1 MTDLI
6 LEQTPDYAIARFRA
20 MASPCEI
27 LIDTRDASLA
37 HELGAI
43 AQAEAL
49 RIEQKFSRYR
59 DDNIIHRINRANG
72 APVEVDEETAA
83 LLDYA
88 DTCWRLSDGAFD
100 VTSGILRRAWR
111 FDGSDRVPERAAVEA
126 LLPLIGWDKVRWEKP
141 RLTLKTGME
150 IDLGGIGKEY
160 AVDRSAQLL
169 QAHAPLSVLVNYGGD
184 LVTTGPRKNGSGWT
198 VGIENPDSV
207 TDARVAAK
215 SARTTFELV
224 RGGLATSG
232 DTRRYALKDGKRYGH
247 ILDPRT
253 GWPVT
258 GAPRSVT
265 VIAGSCTEA
274 GILATLAMLRGAGAE
289 QFLTEQGVR
298 FWCLR

>member
-6 LEQTPDYAIARFRA
+6 LEQTSDYTVARFRA

-27 LIDTRDASLA
+27 LLDTRDASLA
-37 HELGAI
+37 RKLGAM
-43 AQAEAL
+43 ARAEAL

-59 DDNIIHRINRANG
+59 DDNIIHRINHANG
-72 APVEVDEETAA
+72 APVEVDDETAA

-88 DTCWRLSDGAFD
+88 DTCWRLSEGAFD

-111 FDGSDRVPERAAVEA
+111 FDGSDRVPPHAAVDT

-141 RLTLKTGME
+141 RLTLKAGME

-160 AVDRSAQLL
+160 AVDRSAQLIGVR
-169 QAHAPLSVLVNYGGD
+169 ARASALVNYGGD
-184 LVTTGPRKNGSGWT
+184 LMTTGPRANGDGW
-198 VGIENPDSV
+198 VIGIENPD
-207 TDARVAAK
+207 RVNDFRAAAK
-215 SARTTFELV
+215 HAQTSFELV

-232 DTRRYALKDGKRYGH
+232 DTRRYVLKDGKRYGH

-253 GWPVT
+253 GWPVA

-265 VIAGSCTEA
+265 VVAGSCTEA
-274 GILATLAMLRGAGAE
+274 GILATLAMLRGPGAE
-289 QFLTEQGVR
+289 AFLTEQNVR
-298 FWCLR
+298 FWCVR